1 MRYLIGFGF
10 SVFCCSRKNNKLLLI
25 VMLEITFCIKRAC
38 GVSMTRKKPTVG
50 IIGLGPV
57 GSILAAH
64 LIRSGEN
71 VIVEDAMPN
80 ILLKIKKDGLNVS
93 GIVQLAVK
101 ADKVASSLAEL
112 AQFQPDI
119 VFIVIKAC
127 YLRPLLPELKQVYT
141 PKMKIVSFQN
151 GLGNEQFIAENLG
164 IDTVYR
170 VVINYAGNLLGPGN
184 AVMNWFQPP
193 NYVGVLHKGMYK
205 TDETTKQIEDILTAA
220 GLKTE
225 ESKGIMRHIWEKN
238 ILNSALC
245 SICAVT
251 GQTMAEAMQYVHSR
265 NLALK
270 LLEEGLNVAKADGYD
285 FGSDALT
292 KFTAYLEKGGAHKP
306 SMLIDVENKRP
317 TEVDFMS
324 GAIGRY
330 GEKYKFPTPVNS
342 VFTAL
347 LKTIESRYLKS

>member
-1 MRYLIGFGF
+1 M
-10 SVFCCSRKNNKLLLI
+10 
-25 VMLEITFCIKRAC
+25 A
-38 GVSMTRKKPTVG
+38 RKKSTIG

-71 VIVEDAMPN
+71 VVVEDAMPN
-80 ILLKIKKDGLNVS
+80 ILSKIQKDGLHVS
-93 GIVQLAVK
+93 GITRLAVK
-101 ADKVASSLAEL
+101 VDKVASSLREL
-112 AQFQPDI
+112 AQLQPDI
-119 VFIVIKAC
+119 MFIVTKAC
-127 YLRPLLPELKQVYT
+127 YLKPLISELKQVYT
-141 PKMKIVSFQN
+141 SKMKIVSFQN

-164 IDTVYR
+164 IDIAYR
-170 VVINYAGNLLGPGN
+170 LVINYAGNLTSPGN

-193 NYVGVLHKGMYK
+193 NYVGVLHKGKYK
-205 TDETTKQIEDILTAA
+205 IDETTKQIATILTAA

-225 ESKGIMRHIWEKN
+225 ESKDVMRHVWEKN

-245 SICAVT
+245 SLCAVT
-251 GQTMAEAMQYVHSR
+251 GQTMAEAMQNMHSR
-265 NLALK
+265 KIAIQ
-270 LLEEGLNVAKADGYD
+270 LLVEGLKVAEADGYD
-285 FGSDALT
+285 FGSNALA

-324 GAIGRY
+324 GAIARY
-330 GEKYKFPTPVNS
+330 GQKYHVSTPVNS
-342 VFTAL
+342 VFTDL